1 MTTPRK
7 IAAVAVKAL
16 DEKLGESI
24 KVLDVG
30 EISSLADYFVI
41 CTGTTNTHI
50 KSLCDAV
57 DVKIGE
63 LGEPMIHREGHR
75 SGTWVLMDFGC
86 VVVHVFT
93 DETRKFYDLERLWN
107 DAAPIDLEALL
118 AEANAEN

>member
-1 MTTPRK
+1 MNTPRK

-16 DEKLGESI
+16 DDKLGEGI

-107 DAAPIDLEALL
+107 DSKPIDLEALL
-118 AEANAEN
+118 AETEEK

>member
-1 MTTPRK
+1 MTTSRK

-16 DEKLGESI
+16 DEKLGQSI

-107 DAAPIDLEALL
+107 DSTPIDLEALL
-118 AEANAEN
+118 AEADEKN

>member
-1 MTTPRK
+1 MTTSK
-7 IAAVAVKAL
+7 MIAATAAKAL
-16 DEKLGESI
+16 DDKLGENI

-57 DVKIGE
+57 DEKVGQ
-63 LGEPMIHREGHR
+63 LGEPMLHREGHR

-93 DETRKFYDLERLWN
+93 DETRQFYDLERLWN
-107 DAAPIDLEALL
+107 DSMPVDLDTLL
-118 AEANAEN
+118 AEADGE